1 MPDARVILSSVRME
15 QGSSAMHCN
24 CVNASFDSRIATLE
38 HRVLRWPKPVLY
50 ILMAFAGLAVVA
62 RLLAPGYIHRAINRR
77 LNQIPDYSG
86 HVGDIN
92 LQIWR
97 GAYRIDDIVIVRRD
111 GKIQEPFF
119 TAKTID
125 FSIAWRELFRKQFV
139 SDIYITDGRLV
150 FLRGPTDESSQL
162 TVDRRWQD
170 VINDIFPIN
179 ITHLEIRGGIIRYVD
194 TTMEP
199 HIDIAVRDMEV
210 IATGLRNRPSSKG
223 EVFPAKIDISGRSI
237 GNGELSLNAKLEPL
251 ADQAHFEIAVEL
263 RKVSLPAINDLLRAY
278 VGIDV
283 SRGQIDVFGQM
294 AMQKGHYEGYLKPF
308 LSRVDFKNRDDGDKK
323 FGERLWKGVVV
334 AVIKLFENSDTKQ
347 LATRI
352 PFSGDAQGMDVLT
365 LRTIM
370 NGLHNGFVKA
380 IPHAF
385 EGTTHPDAENSKL
398 PPLNAPNSKGVSKIQ
413 PQL

>member
-1 MPDARVILSSVRME
+1 MD
-15 QGSSAMHCN
+15 
-24 CVNASFDSRIATLE
+24 ASFKSGAATLE
-38 HRVLRWPKPVLY
+38 RRVLRWPRPVLY
-50 ILMAFAGLAVVA
+50 TLVALVALAVIA
-62 RLLAPGYIHRAINRR
+62 RLLAPGYVHRAINRR
-77 LNQIPDYSG
+77 LNEIPGYSG
-86 HVGDIN
+86 HVGGIN

-97 GAYRIDDIVIVRRD
+97 GAYRIDDIEIVRRN
-111 GKIQEPFF
+111 GTVREPFF
-119 TAKTID
+119 AAKTID
-125 FSIAWRELFRKQFV
+125 FSIAWRELFRRQFV

-162 TVDRRWQD
+162 NVDRRWQD

-179 ITHLEIRGGIIRYVD
+179 IAHLEIRGGIICYVD
-194 TTMEP
+194 TTVNP
-199 HIDIAVRDMEV
+199 PIDVAVRDMEV
-210 IATGLRNRPSSKG
+210 VATGLRNRPSANG

-237 GNGELSLNAKLEPL
+237 GDGELRLNAKLEPL

-283 SRGQIDVFGQM
+283 SRGQFDVFGQM
-294 AMQKGHYEGYLKPF
+294 AMQKGHYEGYVKPF
-308 LSRVDFKNRDDGDKK
+308 LNHVDFKNRDDMDKN

-352 PFSGDAQGMDVLT
+352 PFSGDAKGMDVLT
-365 LRTIM
+365 LRTII
-370 NGLHNGFVKA
+370 NGLRNGFVKA

-385 EGTTHPDAENSKL
+385 EGTTHPDAEKTKL
-398 PPLNAPNSKGVSKIQ
+398 PPMDAPTSKAVPEIKPKS
-413 PQL
+413 